1 MIHEVKMIPK
11 LFQFYNRSG
20 LGVWDIRAEDHGYQL
35 GDTVLL
41 KEYSL
46 DEGKLTGNE
55 IRMNVVYVL
64 RHGDFPDDLT
74 PGTVELGCEV
84 LARYIVR

>member
-1 MIHEVKMIPK
+1 MIHEINMVPK
-11 LFQFYNRSG
+11 LFKLYNQSN
-20 LGVWDIRAEDHGYQL
+20 LAIIDIRAEDHGYQL

-41 KEYSL
+41 KEYSR
-46 DEGKLTGNE
+46 DDGKLTGNE
-55 IRMNVVYVL
+55 IRLNVVYVL

>member
-1 MIHEVKMIPK
+1 MIHEIKMVSK
-11 LFQFYNRSG
+11 LFQFCNLSG
-20 LGVWDIRAEDHGYQL
+20 VSAFDIRAEDHGYQL
-35 GDTVLL
+35 EDTVLL

-46 DEGKLTGNE
+46 DENKLTGNE
-55 IRMNVVYVL
+55 IRTNVVYVL